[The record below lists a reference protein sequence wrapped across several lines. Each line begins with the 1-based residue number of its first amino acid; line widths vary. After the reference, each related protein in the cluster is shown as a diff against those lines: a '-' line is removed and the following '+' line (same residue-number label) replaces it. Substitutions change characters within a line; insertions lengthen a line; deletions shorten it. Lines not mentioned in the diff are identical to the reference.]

1 MVVIVATHSSSLS
14 NPCPSGTGIG
24 YGEFNGTIFVICDAA
39 FAFNH
44 ISSADPLALG
54 LGLGLG
60 LGIPII
66 GIIVWGVVYMNNW
79 WCYRNKYEVRPLT
92 IAEIRAAYSRDH
104 ERATTPEEY
113 VKLKLGP
120 ELFQQFIQ
128 GNLTNELKKKLF
140 ALREE
145 RGRHLI
151 EFKIVAKNLNQDVLL
166 TWIKNLSYTTLQDER
181 IV

>member
-39 FAFNH
+39 FNH
-44 ISSADPLALG
+44 ISSADSLALG

-60 LGIPII
+60 IGIPII
-66 GIIVWGVVYMNNW
+66 AVLVWAIVFMNNW

-92 IAEIRAAYSRDH
+92 IADRPLTIAEIRAAS
-104 ERATTPEEY
+104 EEY
-113 VKLKLGP
+113 VKLKLGS
-120 ELFQQFIQ
+120 ELYQQFIQ

-145 RGRHLI
+145 HGNRLV
-151 EFKIVAKNLNQDVLL
+151 EFEGVAKELGNYALAE
-166 TWIKNLSYTTLQDER
+166 WIKNLSYTTLQDEG